1 MISLLRQQKV
11 SDNVNITM
19 ISLKIINQTR
29 KKSSFCHI
37 KLTLIRLGRAKMPV
51 ANLQV
56 TSMDEVSESLRSEYR
71 VSTILWIHCFE
82 LPKLNRTSRLEN
94 DHGVLDTPD
103 AMRK

>member
-56 TSMDEVSESLRSEYR
+56 TSMDEVTGCSQYSGS
-71 VSTILWIHCFE
+71 
-82 LPKLNRTSRLEN
+82 K
-94 DHGVLDTPD
+94 VLT
-103 AMRK
+103 KINVLK